1 MVKIAG
7 VVAISDLRG
16 RRLRRSAEMQSLR
29 WRWTFGQGGRQGDGQ
44 RGRRGR
50 GRGGWTRDCGI
61 LFRCNPR
68 GHVALSSLGCL
79 AWVLAQEM
87 GSKSSIQ
94 VPGLENAPDA
104 ILDLDG
110 QQHQK
115 IGRFVKLHPLHQ
127 PGMLDDRWKLLAIGK
142 TAECDLKSE
151 AWAAIPLRCIPCN
164 SSRWSE

>member
-1 MVKIAG
+1 MDIWT
-7 VVAISDLRG
+7 RG
-16 RRLRRSAEMQSLR
+16 KTR
-29 WRWTFGQGGRQGDGQ
+29 RWTW
-44 RGRRGR
+44 RRTRKGTR
-50 GRGGWTRDCGI
+50 WTRKGTRKGTRDCGI

-68 GHVALSSLGCL
+68 GHVARSSLGCL
-79 AWVLAQEM
+79 ARVLAQEM

>member
-7 VVAISDLRG
+7 VVAISDRRG
-16 RRLRRSAEMQSLR
+16 RRLRRSVEMQSLR
-29 WRWTFGQGGRQGDGQ
+29 WRWTFGQ

-50 GRGGWTRDCGI
+50 VRGGWTRYCGI
-61 LFRCNPR
+61 LLRCNPR
-68 GHVALSSLGCL
+68 GHVARSSLGCL
-79 AWVLAQEM
+79 ARVLAQEM

-94 VPGLENAPDA
+94 VPGLENVADA

>member
-1 MVKIAG
+1 MDIWT
-7 VVAISDLRG
+7 RG
-16 RRLRRSAEMQSLR
+16 KTRRWTKRQTRKGTRRLDKRLWHLVQMQS
-29 WRWTFGQGGRQGDGQ
+29 
-44 RGRRGR
+44 
-50 GRGGWTRDCGI
+50 TRTCCTI
-61 LFRCNPR
+61 ITR
-68 GHVALSSLGCL
+68 VL
-79 AWVLAQEM
+79 ARVLAQEM